1 MADELNVDETV
12 DSTPTVENKMMASFR
27 IDRDDWQRFG
37 LLAKRERL
45 TVTQLLT
52 EYIEKCL
59 DADRSM
65 YGVRIG
71 NDEILSTGQYISTS
85 NDEILKLIDSKIN
98 TAISTLS
105 LPTIEPSISTSN
117 DEILSLIDLKVSTNN
132 DEILK
137 QVESQVSIAIS
148 TLSGQDQQSIEMALD
163 PLTEEI
169 AAMKNTISRL
179 EAELSALGKSL
190 ANDLSKRSASPTT
203 IATPKTEP
211 NILTGSPQTNQVD
224 DEPSSIHSDG
234 GAIDPPAPG
243 KQNKP
248 RATAG
253 KIPDDFLAGLARQK
267 KDKTLTNQQAADA
280 IKAAGYGDFDPSTAS
295 KKLKPFLETLEV

>member
-1 MADELNVDETV
+1 MVSELHVDETT
-12 DSTPTVENKMMASFR
+12 DSIPTVENKMMASFR

-71 NDEILSTGQYISTS
+71 NDDILGNGQY
-85 NDEILKLIDSKIN
+85 
-98 TAISTLS
+98 
-105 LPTIEPSISTSN
+105 ISTSN
-117 DEILSLIDLKVSTNN
+117 DEILSLIDLKVSMNN

-163 PLTEEI
+163 PLTEDI

-179 EAELSALGKSL
+179 DAELSALGKSL

-203 IATPKTEP
+203 IATSKTEP

-224 DEPSSIHSDG
+224 DEPSSISSDG
-234 GAIDPPAPG
+234 GAINPPAPG
-243 KQNKP
+243 KQNKL
-248 RATAG
+248 RAGG
-253 KIPDDFLAGLARQK
+253 KIPDDLLADLAQQK
-267 KDKTLTNQQAADA
+267 QAGNLSNQQAADA
-280 IKAAGYGDFDPSTAS
+280 IKEAGYGDFDSSTVS
-295 KKLKPFLETLEV
+295 KKLKPFLATLGVDRQC